1 MPYNLR
7 PRKNRK
13 NRTKAHKP
21 PPDSSDDSSDEDFAI
36 TMTFVSSDKKEGDSS
51 KKTSPSKK
59 ATPHKEASKKRKPDA
74 SKKTESVKKTSVEP
88 INERTE
94 SQSPLDR
101 VIERLMNTYGRQSSL
116 NDFIVDDEDDSDDE
130 YDPDDDD
137 DDDDDELV
145 VLGNG
150 MMTLGGMMGMGKK
163 NPYDIRLPPS
173 KLTPEL
179 LEYLQNMPNILGKP
193 PKPGEDIDAFRELPK
208 ERQKTIIK
216 SVKQVANVIDNEE
229 HPYFRILSLPIDA
242 NSKRTALERQ
252 ISVMNAE
259 NSMMSESNPKAQSW
273 VRGFLS
279 IPFGK
284 YRQPSKRAK
293 KDSAGYLRWSMDVMN
308 GVAYGMDD
316 AKDHIL
322 RYVAQMIT
330 NPKAA
335 GNCLAF
341 LGPPGTGKTSLI
353 RNGLGKILNRPVHM
367 IALGGNTDA
376 SVLEGHGY
384 TYEGSVWGQIADIL
398 IRSKCMNPVI
408 IFDELDK
415 VSGTSK
421 GDEIIG
427 LLTHITDSTQNT
439 AFQDKY
445 FAGINIDLSRVLFV
459 FTLNNRDTVNP
470 VLMDR
475 LRTIH
480 TKGYSKKEKHIIGEK
495 YLLPRLLKHYAIKDL
510 VISEDAWQWILN
522 ERKEDGVRNLKRD
535 LETIVSRLNLLQL
548 FRISPSTDKTVKDV
562 KSDKSKDDKSDESKD
577 DKSDESKDDKSDNA
591 EESNIRGDAPVEPS
605 GKTATEEDLPKGVP
619 RGIKWTMGDTLCKDD
634 VQVLLEGRN
643 TKNSSIP
650 FGMYC

>member
-36 TMTFVSSDKKEGDSS
+36 TMTFVSSDKKDGD
-51 KKTSPSKK
+51 PSKK
-59 ATPHKEASKKRKPDA
+59 SVPRKEAPKKKKSDVSKKSDTG
-74 SKKTESVKKTSVEP
+74 KKTQVEP
-88 INERTE
+88 TNERTE
-94 SQSPLDR
+94 SESPLDR
-101 VIERLMNTYGRQSSL
+101 VIGRLMQTYGRKNSL
-116 NDFIVDDEDDSDDE
+116 KDFIVDDDDEDSDDE

-137 DDDDDELV
+137 DDDDEYV

-150 MMTLGGMMGMGKK
+150 MMSLGDMMGMGKK

-179 LEYLQNMPNILGKP
+179 LEYLQNMPNILGKA
-193 PKPGEDIDAFRELPK
+193 PKPGEDIDAFRSLSK

-216 SVKQVANVIDNEE
+216 SVKQVSNVIDNEE

-259 NSMMSESNPKAQSW
+259 NSMMGESNPKAQSW

-330 NPKAA
+330 NPRAA

-480 TKGYSKKEKHIIGEK
+480 TKGYSMKEKHIIGEK
-495 YLLPRLLKHYAIKDL
+495 YLLPRLLKHYAIKSL
-510 VISEDAWQWILN
+510 EISDEAWQWILN

-548 FRISPSTDKTVKDV
+548 FRIPSKGDDDAKKDAT
-562 KSDKSKDDKSDESKD
+562 K
-577 DKSDESKDDKSDNA
+577 
-591 EESNIRGDAPVEPS
+591 EESLEKDTTKEESLEKDAI
-605 GKTATEEDLPKGVP
+605 EEDTTKEDTTSTEDNLPKGVP
-619 RGIKWTMGDTLCKDD
+619 RGITWKMGETLGKDD
-634 VQVLLEGRN
+634 VQVLLEGRT
-643 TKNSSIP
+643 TKISGIP

>member
-7 PRKNRK
+7 PRNPRK
-13 NRTKAHKP
+13 NRSKAQKP
-21 PPDSSDDSSDEDFAI
+21 PPADSSDDSSDDGDVVVVQEPVVESATNPKKQSKSKKSYHKQHKSQANKQQVNKDKKQKEN
-36 TMTFVSSDKKEGDSS
+36 TSDKTAPRNSRGE
-51 KKTSPSKK
+51 TTESPLERVISRLMSTYAKHEDPK
-59 ATPHKEASKKRKPDA
+59 KKRSD
-74 SKKTESVKKTSVEP
+74 
-88 INERTE
+88 
-94 SQSPLDR
+94 
-101 VIERLMNTYGRQSSL
+101 MG
-116 NDFIVDDEDDSDDE
+116 FIVGEDSDDE
-130 YDPDDDD
+130 SDEYHPGDS
-137 DDDDDELV
+137 DDEEEEEYV
-145 VLGNG
+145 VLGG
-150 MMTLGGMMGMGKK
+150 GMTLGDMMGMTKRD
-163 NPYDIRLPPS
+163 PYDISLPPK

-179 LEYLQNMPNILGKP
+179 LEYLQNMPNILGKA
-193 PKPGEDIDAFRELPK
+193 PKPGEDIDAFRKLPK
-208 ERQKTIIK
+208 DRQATIVK
-216 SVKQVANVIDNEE
+216 SVKKVANVMDNEE

-242 NSKRTALERQ
+242 NSKRTAIERQ
-252 ISVMNAE
+252 IAIMDAE
-259 NSMMSESNPKAQSW
+259 NSRMGGDTNPKAQAW

-284 YRQPSKRAK
+284 YQYPVKRAK
-293 KDSAGYLRWSMDVMN
+293 KDPAGYLRWSMDAMN
-308 GVAYGMDD
+308 KIVYGMDD

-330 NPKAA
+330 NPRAA

-384 TYEGSVWGQIADIL
+384 TYEGSVWGQIVDIL

-421 GDEIIG
+421 GDEIVG

-459 FTLNNRDTVNP
+459 FTLNDENSVNP
-470 VLMDR
+470 ILADR
-475 LRTIH
+475 LRMIRTE
-480 TKGYSKKEKHIIGEK
+480 GYSTKEKRIIGENH
-495 YLLPRLLKHYAIKDL
+495 LLPHLLKDYAIPNLKLSDP
-510 VISEDAWQWILN
+510 AWNSVLK

-548 FRISPSTDKTVKDV
+548 FRKNVNHPKQKHPDATTPSSPSSTS
-562 KSDKSKDDKSDESKD
+562 SDPEK
-577 DKSDESKDDKSDNA
+577 
-591 EESNIRGDAPVEPS
+591 
-605 GKTATEEDLPKGVP
+605 DLPKGVP
-619 RGIKWTMGDTLCKDD
+619 RGIQWQIGKDVSEEDVEILLGD
-634 VQVLLEGRN
+634 RN
-643 TKNSSIP
+643 KRSTNIP

>member
-1 MPYNLR
+1 M
-7 PRKNRK
+7 KK
-13 NRTKAHKP
+13 RTKTYKP
-21 PPDSSDDSSDEDFAI
+21 PPDSPDDSSDDDFAI
-36 TMTFVSSDKKEGDSS
+36 TMTLVSSEKKDEDVSS
-51 KKTSPSKK
+51 KKTTSRKDKPKQKK
-59 ATPHKEASKKRKPDA
+59 Q
-74 SKKTESVKKTSVEP
+74 KTIEP
-88 INERTE
+88 ITVESPKKKHEEPKNERTE
-94 SQSPLDR
+94 GQSPLDR
-101 VIERLMNTYGRQSSL
+101 VIGKLMKTYGRKSSL
-116 NDFIVDDEDDSDDE
+116 KDFIVDDDEEDSYDEE

-137 DDDDDELV
+137 DDDDGEFM

-150 MMTLGGMMGMGKK
+150 MMSLGDMMGMGKK

-179 LEYLQNMPNILGKP
+179 LEYLQKMPNILGKA
-193 PKPGEDIDAFRELPK
+193 PKPGEDIDAFRNLSK
-208 ERQKTIIK
+208 DKQRTIIK

-259 NSMMSESNPKAQSW
+259 NSMMGESNPKAQAW

-279 IPFGK
+279 LPFGK

-293 KDSAGYLRWSMDVMN
+293 KDSAGYLRWSMEVMN
-308 GVAYGMDD
+308 GVAHGMDD

-330 NPKAA
+330 NPHAA

-376 SVLEGHGY
+376 SILEGHGY

-427 LLTHITDSTQNT
+427 LLTHITDSTQNS

-480 TKGYSKKEKHIIGEK
+480 TNGYSMKEKHIIGEK
-495 YLLPRLLKHYAIKDL
+495 YLLPRMLKHYAINNLK
-510 VISEDAWQWILN
+510 ISKEAWNWIL
-522 ERKEDGVRNLKRD
+522 EGRKEDGVRNLKRD
-535 LETIVSRLNLLQL
+535 LETIVSRLNILQI
-548 FRISPSTDKTVKDV
+548 FRVAPKSKEEHP
-562 KSDKSKDDKSDESKD
+562 KSDDDK
-577 DKSDESKDDKSDNA
+577 
-591 EESNIRGDAPVEPS
+591 RP
-605 GKTATEEDLPKGVP
+605 EEDLPKGVP
-619 RGIKWTMGDTLCKDD
+619 KGIKWKDGEVLCEDD
-634 VQVLLEGRN
+634 VRVLLEGRD
-643 TKNSSIP
+643 KVASKIP